1 MGNIRRQALHGEI
14 TVRKHHHMEYVELK
28 IRPGDRWFHEFD
40 ELVADE
46 PDLCHGPI
54 HHINLLSDDTMVV
67 LYEIY
72 GPKERVDALHD
83 EHDHP
88 AETAHLGDD
97 TLVYTHHEPSD
108 VAYDL
113 LTVANEHSVVVD
125 TPIEFSDDDEVQV
138 RLIGSAQS
146 LQSAFGAAPE
156 DAQVT
161 VEKTGEYRP
170 GTERLFTDLTDR
182 QRETLLT
189 ALEMGYYD
197 NPRRATY
204 SDIAG
209 ELDCTATTV
218 GEHLRKIEGYVL
230 REIAPRHW
238 GRTR

>member
-1 MGNIRRQALHGEI
+1 
-14 TVRKHHHMEYVELK
+14 MEYVELK

-40 ELVADE
+40 ELIAAD
-46 PDLCHGPI
+46 PKLSHGPI
-54 HHINLLSDDTMVV
+54 HHVNLLSDDTMVV

-72 GPKERVDALHD
+72 GPKERVEELHGK
-83 EHDHP
+83 HNHV
-88 AETAHLGDD
+88 AESAHLGDD
-97 TLVYTHHEPSD
+97 TLVYSHHEPSD
-108 VAYDL
+108 VAHDL
-113 LTVANEHSVVVD
+113 LSVANEHSVVVD
-125 TPIEFSDDDEVQV
+125 TPIKFSDDDELQV
-138 RLIGSAQS
+138 RLIGTSKA
-146 LQSAFGAAPE
+146 LQAAFGSAPD

-189 ALEMGYYD
+189 ALETGYYD
-197 NPRRATY
+197 NPRRSTY
-204 SDIAG
+204 SDIAS

-238 GRTR
+238 DRSR